1 MTWTPP
7 FGKEPGNPAENER
20 LVRSKLKDK
29 VRRTLGKIPFA
40 GDALAAYYAALD
52 PATPK
57 HVKAILLGALAYFIL
72 PVDMVPDFLVGFGYT
87 DDAAVLAT
95 ALRSLAP
102 YVTDVHRDKAK
113 ATLEDEAG

>member
-1 MTWTPP
+1 MTWTPDS
-7 FGKEPGNPAENER
+7 GNEAENER

-52 PATPK
+52 PATPR
-57 HVKAILLGALAYFIL
+57 HVKAILLGALAYFIM

-102 YVTDVHRDKAK
+102 YVTDAHRDKAK
-113 ATLEDEAG
+113 ATLEDETG